1 MRGYY
6 PGDMHIGRS
15 VIRRVE
21 VVEVDDTGTQ
31 QLITAKGLAGEQF
44 KTAYRAQMHGS
55 SGVPPAGSEGYVLF
69 SQGRPDQA
77 FLLGVEHKDHRPRGM
92 AAGDKVI
99 YDAHGN
105 IVSLVQGEI
114 RIKCPKIVFECNLEI
129 TGNITQTGDFAQ
141 DGVHTDSNG
150 PHTA

>member
-1 MRGYY
+1 MSRDYF

-44 KTAYRAQMHGS
+44 KTAYRAQVHGS

-77 FLLGVEHKDHRPRGM
+77 FVVGVEHKDHRPRGM
-92 AAGDKVI
+92 APGDKVDGACTVANCDFTVMGI
-99 YDAHGN
+99 
-105 IVSLVQGEI
+105 
-114 RIKCPKIVFECNLEI
+114 EI
-129 TGNITQTGDFAQ
+129 T
-141 DGVHTDSNG
+141 
-150 PHTA
+150 